1 MQELGRDATNGR
13 VRRSPW
19 VVFTLLAVTQF
30 MVVLDA
36 SIVYVALPFIQK
48 DLHFSPTGLA
58 WVMDTYMLAFGG
70 FMLLGGRATDL
81 LGGRRTLIA
90 GMVLFSVASQA
101 CGLSMTAW
109 QLISSRAAQGLAAAM
124 MAPAALALVTD
135 TFEEGP
141 ERYRALG
148 IFGGVGG
155 LAGATGTL
163 FGGLLTTVAWQLAFL
178 INVPIILGVLLL
190 GARMLPVGRAT
201 ATGGVDLLGAIVG
214 TTGVCLLL
222 YGVLRGGTAGW
233 NSTTTLVS
241 FAIAVILLAVFV
253 IRQLRAAAPLIP
265 RILFRLRN
273 VVLGNV
279 ANAVTGAL
287 LFGVLFIL
295 TLYLQ
300 QVRGFTPLEA
310 ALRTMPISVA
320 LFIGSQVTFRLFGR
334 IGPIDVLAGSLV
346 LQALALVWWAQ
357 GLGTQSDILV
367 SFLLPGMVWAFGLG
381 AAIVAAFVVCTSG
394 LRGHVQGAASGLVS
408 ATLQIGGA
416 VGLATLSTIAD
427 RRTGSLTAD
436 HLVSTAEAMASGQAY
451 ALWRAAVI
459 AIIGIPAMVWLRA
472 SWQLTDRLRRPA
484 SRPGADPARHAG
496 PGESMPGHPRTPDD
510 LTVS

>member
-1 MQELGRDATNGR
+1 MGKTEPDSVIDGTNGR
-13 VRRSPW
+13 VGRSPW

-36 SIVYVALPFIQK
+36 SIVYVALPSIQK
-48 DLHFSPTGLA
+48 DLGFSPTGLA
-58 WVMDTYMLAFGG
+58 WVMDIYMLAFGG
-70 FMLLGGRATDL
+70 FMLLGGRAADL
-81 LGGRRTLIA
+81 LGRRRTLIA
-90 GMVLFSVASQA
+90 GMVLFSVASLA
-101 CGLSMTAW
+101 CGLSITAW
-109 QLISSRAAQGLAAAM
+109 QLVVSRAAQGLGAAVVT
-124 MAPAALALVTD
+124 PAALALVTD

-190 GARMLPVGRAT
+190 GARMLPVGRPT

-214 TTGVCLLL
+214 TTGLCLLL

-233 NSTTTLVS
+233 DSTTLLS

-265 RILFRLRN
+265 RMLFRLRN

-287 LFGVLFIL
+287 LFGVLFIF

-300 QVRGFTPLEA
+300 QIRGFTPLEA

-320 LFIGSQVTFRLFGR
+320 LFIGSQMTFRLFGR
-334 IGPIDVLAGSLV
+334 IGPVDALAGGLV

-394 LRGHVQGAASGLVS
+394 LHGHVQGAASGLVS

-416 VGLATLSTIAD
+416 VGLTTLSTIAD

-436 HLVSTAEAMASGQAY
+436 HVVSTAEAMTSGQVY
-451 ALWRAAVI
+451 ALWGAAVI

-472 SWQLTDRLRRPA
+472 SWQLPA
-484 SRPGADPARHAG
+484 HGNQSTKEVAA
-496 PGESMPGHPRTPDD
+496 
-510 LTVS
+510 